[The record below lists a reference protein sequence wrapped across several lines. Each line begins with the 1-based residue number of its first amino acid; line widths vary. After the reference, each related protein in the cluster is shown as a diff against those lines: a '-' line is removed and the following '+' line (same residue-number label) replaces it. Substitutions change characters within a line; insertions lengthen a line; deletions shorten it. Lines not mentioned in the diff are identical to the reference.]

1 MVREHEN
8 PFLKCKWGI
17 KKTMQRGQD
26 EGINSAHKL
35 VIECVDV
42 LMKKMKPFYLPW
54 WEVTGGGEQS
64 GLEA

>member
-8 PFLKCKWGI
+8 PFLRCKWRI
-17 KKTMQRGQD
+17 KETMQRGQD

-42 LMKKMKPFYLPW
+42 LMKKLKPFYLPW
-54 WEVTGGGEQS
+54 
-64 GLEA
+64 